1 MRTPF
6 LVIRF
11 VILALVGY
19 LSVVALALAAWNIAA
34 AKAAGTYAPSG
45 AIFLIFN
52 ACFYFV
58 LIALAFLE
66 YVGQSVN
73 EYASLVATECVWSGL
88 MAVLSLAASITATIG
103 GPPMFCHDHVPFSL
117 CASATVLVPVS
128 WLTGIL
134 MLSYFLT
141 ILGLAIGHMRT
152 EPGIWTKSLYKV
164 PWFDSDRVS
173 KFPPVLPPLNKHE
186 STRLSFLS
194 RRHSLSVFPED
205 VEQSAGGTPAERP
218 SAPEPKTPKTPSSM
232 FNTMPLFKRTDSSD
246 QSRPWWARVRDI
258 RPGIDVP
265 FPRVLR
271 FSTLSMSRT
280 PRGSADQGQPPAV
293 PPLPAT
299 QDPGI
304 DDFGQRYISFFPGER
319 RPSQRV
325 PDSASTGHHMA
336 YDPDRPLPRPPR
348 SEWVRA
354 DGSSDPGRSR
364 YPRRF

>member
-52 ACFYFV
+52 ACFYLV

-66 YVGQSVN
+66 YVGQGVN
-73 EYASLVATECVWSGL
+73 EVASLVITECVWSGL
-88 MAVLSLAASITATIG
+88 MAILSLAASITATIG

-117 CASATVLVPVS
+117 CASATVIVPVS
-128 WLTGIL
+128 WLAGIL

-141 ILGLAIGHMRT
+141 ILGLSIGHMHT
-152 EPGIWTKSLYKV
+152 EPGIWFKSLYSI
-164 PWFDSDRVS
+164 PWFESDRVS
-173 KFPPVLPPLNKHE
+173 KYPPVLPPVNRHE
-186 STRLSFLS
+186 SARLSFLA

-205 VEQSAGGTPAERP
+205 LERSAGEDSAERP
-218 SAPEPKTPKTPSSM
+218 SAPEPKTPTSLFKTI
-232 FNTMPLFKRTDSSD
+232 PLYKRTDSSD
-246 QSRPWWARVRDI
+246 ANRPWWARVKDV
-258 RPGIDVP
+258 RPGIDMP

-271 FSTLSMSRT
+271 FSALSLSRT
-280 PRGSADQGQPPAV
+280 PRGSADRGQPPV
-293 PPLPAT
+293 PALPE
-299 QDPGI
+299 QDEGV
-304 DDFGQRYISFFPGER
+304 DDFGQRYMSFFPGER

-325 PDSASTGHHMA
+325 PDSASAGHLI

-348 SEWVRA
+348 SQWVRA
-354 DGSSDPGRSR
+354 DGTSDPGRSR
-364 YPRRF
+364 YPKPF